1 MSSGSTT
8 PRSARRRGRGTPFTS
23 AEILG
28 LGARDPLALAKKVE
42 EGFPIRSFT
51 RLQAALNIPSSD
63 LAKIVHIPSRTLAR
77 RKVQGRLEPDESDRL
92 LRVTRVYRLAL
103 DLFESDRNAAVAWLS
118 RPNRALNGKTPLR
131 LATTEVGAREVE
143 RLVTRLEHGVT
154 T

>member
-1 MSSGSTT
+1 MSNDSIT
-8 PRSARRRGRGTPFTS
+8 PGSARIRVREAPSTS

-28 LGARDPLALAKKVE
+28 LGARSPLALAEKVE
-42 EGFPIRSFT
+42 EGFPIRSFI
-51 RLQAALNIPSSD
+51 RLQTTLNIASSD
-63 LAKIVHIPSRTLAR
+63 LARMVNITPRTLAR

-92 LRVTRVYRLAL
+92 LRVARVYRLAL
-103 DLFESDRNAAVAWLS
+103 GLFESDREAALAWLS
-118 RPNRALNGKTPLR
+118 RPNRALSGKPPLR

>member
-1 MSSGSTT
+1 MSNSPPT
-8 PRSARRRGRGTPFTS
+8 PGTARKRGRESLSSS

-28 LGARDPLALAKKVE
+28 LGAKDPLALAEKVE
-42 EGFPIRSFT
+42 KGFPIRSFT
-51 RLQAALNIPSSD
+51 RLQTVLNIPSSD
-63 LAKIVHIPSRTLAR
+63 LAKIVSITSRTLAR

-103 DLFESDRNAAVAWLS
+103 DLFESDHSAALAWLS
-118 RPNRALNGKTPLR
+118 RPNRALNGKPPLR

>member
-1 MSSGSTT
+1 MSTASTT
-8 PRSARRRGRGTPFTS
+8 PASVRKRNREGPSTS

-28 LGARDPLALAKKVE
+28 LSARDALALAAKVE
-42 EGFPIRSFT
+42 EGFPIRSFL
-51 RLQAALNIPSSD
+51 RLQNTLNLPSSD
-63 LAKIVHIPSRTLAR
+63 LARIVSITSRTLAR
-77 RKVQGRLEPDESDRL
+77 RKLQGRLEPDESDRL

-103 DLFESDRNAAVAWLS
+103 GLFESDHNAALAWLS
-118 RPNRALNGKTPLR
+118 RPNRALDGKAPLR